1 MNETAA
7 VVVRLEGPYA
17 WVRASGPGPACGGC
31 ARQEGCGTTGLDSSL
46 LDDTSGK
53 TRRQQLL
60 RLPNAIHARPGD
72 AVVIRA
78 AAGMVLKAVWRA
90 YGVPL
95 LLALGG
101 ALLATGL
108 TGSEAAAV
116 AGMLVGLGGGFLLMR
131 RQGLDSARAEPIL
144 SMGFKES
151 SVISPKGNETC

>member
-1 MNETAA
+1 MNETNA

-17 WVRASGPGPACGGC
+17 WVRAFGPGPACGGC
-31 ARQEGCGTTGLDSSL
+31 ARQEGCSTAGLGTV
-46 LDDTSGK
+46 LDDAAGK
-53 TRRQQLL
+53 TRKPQLL

-78 AAGMVLKAVWRA
+78 ADGMVLKAVWRA
-90 YGVPL
+90 YGMPL

-101 ALLATGL
+101 ALLAAGL
-108 TGSEAAAV
+108 TGSEAASL

-151 SVISPKGNETC
+151 SIISDKGHEI

>member
-31 ARQEGCGTTGLDSSL
+31 ARQEGCGTVGLGTV
-46 LDDTSGK
+46 LDDAAGK
-53 TRRQQLL
+53 TRKPQLL
-60 RLPNAIHARPGD
+60 RLPNAIDARPGD

-78 AAGMVLKAVWRA
+78 ADGMVLKAVWRA

-101 ALLATGL
+101 ALLAAGL

-151 SVISPKGNETC
+151 SVISAKGNETC